1 MSCKLLLNL
10 VECIQQHSKN
20 DPNSNNEQSGYLL
33 LSKIL
38 KICMLKFKT
47 IVKLHI
53 PFLQNRM
60 LVLIF
65 FNMTYI
71 F

>member
-20 DPNSNNEQSGYLL
+20 DPNSLNEQAGYLL

-38 KICMLKFKT
+38 KICVLKFKI

-60 LVLIF
+60 LV
-65 FNMTYI
+65 FNSEL